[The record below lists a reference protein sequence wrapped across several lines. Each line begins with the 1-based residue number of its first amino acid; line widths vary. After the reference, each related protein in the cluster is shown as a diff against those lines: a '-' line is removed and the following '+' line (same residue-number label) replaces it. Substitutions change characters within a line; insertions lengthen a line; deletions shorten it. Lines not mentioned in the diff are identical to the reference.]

1 MIDLIGLSAGI
12 FLLAAAISMVVAL
25 LIKGVVAALPLIEGR
40 ARSESGAAAA
50 AAAPQPDAETVPPEH
65 VAAIGA
71 AITAILGEHHI
82 LRIEDRG
89 RSGVWTAEGRMI
101 HHTSHTISHSPK
113 P

>member
-1 MIDLIGLSAGI
+1 MIDLIGLSAGM
-12 FLLAAAISMVVAL
+12 FLLAIAISMVVAL

-40 ARSESGAAAA
+40 TAPDSGGAHP
-50 AAAPQPDAETVPPEH
+50 APMPAVDTVPPEH

-71 AITAILGEHHI
+71 ALTAMLGEHHI
-82 LRIEDRG
+82 LHIEDRG